1 MGVETYRR
9 EASGLLAAGDY
20 ELDAHGVHVAVA
32 GTPGPEAPALYWP
45 MASGHGDTA
54 AGLATRMAA
63 QTSLPFTLVACE
75 VNEWDHEL
83 SPWPAGDVTGDDDFT
98 GEAPAYLGWLLDR
111 VVPLVEGEAHP
122 ARAVGGY
129 SMAGLF
135 AAWAFLSCDAF
146 AGMASGSGSLWFPG
160 WREWARERR
169 ASAGSVA
176 YLSLGTKE
184 PRVRNRQVATVGEAT
199 QELAD
204 ALAADPGVRASAFE
218 WNPGGHFT
226 DPTGRM
232 AAGFSWLVD
241 RL

>member
-1 MGVETYRR
+1 MVD
-9 EASGLLAAGDY
+9 GDY
-20 ELDAHGVHVAVA
+20 TVGGHGVHVVSV
-32 GTPGPEAPALYWP
+32 GTPASDGPILYWP
-45 MASGHGDTA
+45 MFSGHGDSAPDLA
-54 AGLATRMAA
+54 ARMA
-63 QTSLPFTLVACE
+63 SLTKRPFMLAACD
-75 VNEWDHEL
+75 VNNWDHEL

-98 GEAPAYLGWLLDR
+98 GEAPAYLAWLLDEAM
-111 VVPLVEGEAHP
+111 PLVEGEAHP
-122 ARAVGGY
+122 VRGIGGY

-146 AGMASGSGSLWFPG
+146 AGLASGSGSLWYPG
-160 WREWARERR
+160 WREWAQGH
-169 ASAGSVA
+169 AAPAGSVA

-204 ALAADPGVRASAFE
+204 ALAADAGVRETTFE
-218 WNPGGHFT
+218 CNPGGHFN

-232 AAGFSWLVD
+232 AAGMAWLAG